1 MLIPF
6 HVVTGCD
13 HPSGFNRYGKK
24 SMFENLQKDHVV
36 QHLLQKVGEYL
47 ELSDDGGMIWGGLC
61 FWKYMGKGI
70 YLVRSKSWKMEKN
83 EEEKLRPSSCWW
95 RHFASS
101 FGSSKL
107 FILPPKALRTESSS
121 FSQRTWLGTQKRK
134 MLTCLICSS
143 SNGWC
148 LATTTAG
155 ALWRWRWKNGEYGNN
170 RDWKYCDTDP
180 EWYTTFKQLS
190 LI

>member
-6 HVVTGCD
+6 HVVTGCY

-24 SMFENLQKDHVV
+24 SMFENLQKDHGV

-70 YLVRSKSWKMEKN
+70 YLLRSKSWKMEKN
-83 EEEKLRPSSCWW
+83 EEEKLCPSSCWW

-134 MLTCLICSS
+134 MLSCLICSS
-143 SNGWC
+143 SNADVLRPQLQVLSDDDDG
-148 LATTTAG
+148 
-155 ALWRWRWKNGEYGNN
+155 RMGNMEIIETGN
-170 RDWKYCDTDP
+170 TVTPTPNDT
-180 EWYTTFKQLS
+180 QHLS
-190 LI
+190 N